1 MYCLR
6 PKDNWSVTR
15 VDRRS
20 GLRASQSAADQLA
33 REVLDF
39 VVYLRE
45 RRDRADWRD
54 MMDAQPASL
63 APVWDTPADEVW
75 DDA

>member
-1 MYCLR
+1 METHPLSIADQVYEQVRTL
-6 PKDNWSVTR
+6 P
-15 VDRRS
+15 
-20 GLRASQSAADQLA
+20 DQLA

-45 RRDRADWRD
+45 RRDRAGWRD
-54 MMDAQPASL
+54 MMDAQSASL
-63 APVWDTPADEVW
+63 APVWNTPEDEVW

>member
-1 MYCLR
+1 MFGVVKALGEAHVSIADQVYEQVRTL
-6 PKDNWSVTR
+6 P
-15 VDRRS
+15 
-20 GLRASQSAADQLA
+20 DQLA

-45 RRDRADWRD
+45 RRDRAGWRD
-54 MMDAQPASL
+54 MMDAQSASL
-63 APVWDTPADEVW
+63 APVWNAPEDEVW

>member
-1 MYCLR
+1 METHPLSIADQVYEQVRTL
-6 PKDNWSVTR
+6 P
-15 VDRRS
+15 
-20 GLRASQSAADQLA
+20 DQLA

-45 RRDRADWRD
+45 RRDRAGWRD
-54 MMDAQPASL
+54 MMDAQSASL
-63 APVWDTPADEVW
+63 ALVWNTPEDEVW